1 MRSSIGIAVLGA
13 LALLVSPGWADDN
26 APKDPPKALLQK
38 AVKLST
44 AQEGYH
50 FRLKS
55 VSAAAQAAGGKGGN
69 LDGKGLFKKAGGYAH
84 LEDATAGEMWFKGR
98 KIMIKQ
104 PGEDKW
110 KSPDSLG
117 PMGSMLS
124 RMIRTPNEIAE
135 DMLKVAGTAKMEAD
149 EKVDEIDCWVVSAVG
164 DKDAVKEYIKGQ
176 LEKMEGFG
184 KLAAGAF
191 DTDKGEIS
199 YKAWI
204 GKDDG
209 LIYRIENKSMIPTK
223 PGGGGFMGMGA
234 GMNIDQTT
242 TADYLLYNKD
252 LDLEVPAVIK
262 TKLGIK

>member
-1 MRSSIGIAVLGA
+1 MRIAMAMAVMTGMALGMA
-13 LALLVSPGWADDN
+13 AGWADDN
-26 APKDPPKALLQK
+26 APKDPPKVLLQK
-38 AVKLST
+38 TVKQST

-55 VSAAAQAAGGKGGN
+55 VSAAAQATGGKGGN
-69 LDGKGLFKKAGGYAH
+69 LDGKGLYKKSGGYAH

-98 KIMIKQ
+98 KILIKQ
-104 PGEDKW
+104 PGDDKW

-117 PMGSMLS
+117 PMGSMVS
-124 RMIRTPNEIAE
+124 RLIRTPNEIAE
-135 DMLKVAGTAKMEAD
+135 DMLKVSGTAKMESD

-164 DKDAVKEYIKGQ
+164 DKDSVKEYVKAQ
-176 LEKMEGFG
+176 LDKMEGFG
-184 KLAAGAF
+184 KLAGGAF
-191 DTDKGEIS
+191 DTDKAEIS

-209 LIYRIENKSMIPTK
+209 LLYRIENKATIPTK
-223 PGGGGFMGMGA
+223 PGNAGFMGMGA

-252 LDLEVPAVIK
+252 LDLEVPAAVK